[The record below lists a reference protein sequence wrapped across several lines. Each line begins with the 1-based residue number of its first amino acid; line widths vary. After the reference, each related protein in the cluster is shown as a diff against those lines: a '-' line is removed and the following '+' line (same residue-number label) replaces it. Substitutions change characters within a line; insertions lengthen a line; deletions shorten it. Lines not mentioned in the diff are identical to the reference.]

1 MDVNI
6 ICGSR
11 SIPWDRLLTF
21 QNSVA
26 YTACWNYPAHSIM
39 STQISSSLYTVLTL
53 AYLRELSGLYRGRAP
68 TLGLEDVLD
77 RFSHTHCSVPLD
89 LVYSVL
95 NISNLAGSSIPI
107 NYGKTSMEVF
117 SGITKMII
125 ARSRNLIH
133 LACTGLLY
141 SGDVLKPPSWMRD
154 YSRPELP
161 SILVKTSDMRP
172 DLGPYFSAA
181 GGSVIGHYFEHES
194 RPQVLHL
201 KGAFHDMI
209 STSTSALEDHDP

>member
-1 MDVNI
+1 MNGMDVNI

-161 SILVKTSDMRP
+161 SILVKTR
-172 DLGPYFSAA
+172 YA
-181 GGSVIGHYFEHES
+181 S
-194 RPQVLHL
+194 RLRALLLRSRGFRYWTLFRTRISPASPASKRCLSRHDFNLH
-201 KGAFHDMI
+201 KR
-209 STSTSALEDHDP
+209 S